1 MGGDMIKCQAVRNIK
16 NSNEILSSEFTEWFT
31 IAELCKKPQDL
42 PNSLDNSILT
52 SEEST
57 TPQKSSTENLSIS
70 LPSSSSSPS
79 PSPKSNNSARKRVKT
94 NVPVLTQEQRYA
106 KERDEKKKIKQKL
119 NKNSKTNVIWT
130 LFDEE
135 CEKMGISKSPVQSL
149 VLALLAIAMVAIL
162 GLLLYNMTTR
172 TEENKSDTDL

>member
-1 MGGDMIKCQAVRNIK
+1 M
-16 NSNEILSSEFTEWFT
+16 S
-31 IAELCKKPQDL
+31 KKPQDL
-42 PNSLDNSILT
+42 PSSLENSILS

-70 LPSSSSSPS
+70 LPSSSSPS
-79 PSPKSNNSARKRVKT
+79 PSPKANSARKRVKT

-135 CEKMGISKSPVQSL
+135 CEKMGISKSPIQSL

-172 TEENKSDTDL
+172 TEENKSDADL